1 MAYEYD
7 SENIFAKILRGEIP
21 NNTVLETEHCLA
33 FRDLYPQAPEHILV
47 IPKGPYVNFDH
58 FGAEAS
64 DTELADFSRTVAR
77 IAKEIGVSPDAGGQ
91 GYRLI
96 TNTGAHGV
104 QDVPHMHM
112 HLLGG
117 RVLGRILQQ
126 A

>member
-1 MAYEYD
+1 
-7 SENIFAKILRGEIP
+7 
-21 NNTVLETEHCLA
+21 
-33 FRDLYPQAPEHILV
+33 V

-58 FGAEAS
+58 FGAKAS
-64 DTELADFSRTVAR
+64 DAELVDFSRTVAR
-77 IAKEIGVSPDAGGQ
+77 IAAETGVSPDAGGQ

-96 TNTGAHGV
+96 SNAGAHGV

-112 HLLGG
+112 HLIGG